1 MSHGQ
6 LSRMS
11 ILENGIKNLEEN
23 FEKLN
28 IFVLSL
34 EYFGCGKLQRKN
46 FEFLWWFLGEN
57 SKQQLQWFLCKF
69 KNNNQMNNQMN
80 NLAKNWTVGSVWLF
94 LFMLSF

>member
-6 LSRMS
+6 LSKMS
-11 ILENGIKNLEEN
+11 ILENGIKNLEEK

-80 NLAKNWTVGSVWLF
+80 NLAKNWTVGSVWILIYA
-94 LFMLSF
+94 

>member
-6 LSRMS
+6 LSKMS
-11 ILENGIKNLEEN
+11 ILENGIKNLEEK

-34 EYFGCGKLQRKN
+34 EYFGCGKLQRKD

-57 SKQQLQWFLCKF
+57 SKQQLQWFLR
-69 KNNNQMNNQMN
+69 KNS
-80 NLAKNWTVGSVWLF
+80 KTTIKWTI
-94 LFMLSF
+94 

>member
-6 LSRMS
+6 LSKMS
-11 ILENGIKNLEEN
+11 ILENGIKNLEEK

-46 FEFLWWFLGEN
+46 FEFLSWFLGEN
-57 SKQQLQWFLCKF
+57 SKQQLQWFLCKNS
-69 KNNNQMNNQMN
+69 KTTIKWITLQKIGLLVQCE
-80 NLAKNWTVGSVWLF
+80 F